1 MTEAEKLMMVGEPRR
16 AYLAK
21 LVSGFLFGLGFSIAL
36 VCVVLVADKVTQR
49 ESGRA
54 ATVWHKRFTPDA
66 RVAVESHSS
75 RTTPYNFIVLGTVR
89 DSGADSWD
97 MVRLEVR
104 LLDSKGS
111 VVGICRGVLN
121 GPVRPTQ
128 LRHFA
133 VDCDGTEREPV
144 PEHTDYEVEVVDAS
158 YEREDGE

>member
-1 MTEAEKLMMVGEPRR
+1 VTEAEKLMMVGEPRR

-89 DSGADSWD
+89 NSGADSWD

-111 VVGICRGVLN
+111 VVGICRGLLN
-121 GPVRPTQ
+121 GPLRPTQ

-133 VDCDGTEREPV
+133 VDSDRKERASV
-144 PEHTDYEVEVVDAS
+144 PEHASKDATS
-158 YEREDGE
+158 EAACYEREDGE